1 MQKKDLAI
9 NLNIA
14 LVQIPEEY
22 IPEIVDRIQ
31 KSSVAIVSEY
41 SLNVRSEKI
50 IDKSDKLE

>member
-1 MQKKDLAI
+1 MEKKDLAI

-41 SLNVRSEKI
+41 TLNVRSEKI
-50 IDKSDKLE
+50 IDKSDKME

>member
-22 IPEIVDRIQ
+22 IPEIVERIQ
-31 KSSVAIVSEY
+31 VASVAIVSEY
-41 SLNVRSEKI
+41 TMNVRSEKI
-50 IDKSDKLE
+50 VNKSDKLE

>member
-22 IPEIVDRIQ
+22 VEEIVNRIQ
-31 KSSVAIVSEY
+31 VASVAIVSEY
-41 SLNVRSEKI
+41 TLNVKSEKI
-50 IDKSDKLE
+50 IDKSDKLT